1 MSQVC
6 FFADLRR
13 FCDRPINSL
22 FIKMNTPRHS
32 TIGLSGR
39 WNKKRSIF
47 VTRIHQEVMKT
58 ILHTDKRRLFGY
70 IAGIVAGVSYGTNP
84 LFGKALLES
93 GVPILVMLFFRYA
106 FAAGFLAVLMGFKK
120 ESFLAKRRELGLL
133 ILLGIFFAGSSLTLF
148 CSYEFIPSGL
158 ATTLVYLYPAIVA
171 LIMVFLRIYPSWQT
185 WLAISATFG
194 GILLLSTPSGDVLIR
209 IPGILLAIG
218 SALCYSFY
226 LVIVNR
232 SKRIRNVSEHTLT
245 LYSLVT
251 GAALFAAIR
260 AAQGGSMLEGID
272 TLGDWGN
279 LIGLAII
286 PTMVSM
292 LTIAISSRYIGPTKT
307 AVLGV
312 FEPLT
317 AILIGTLM
325 FGETL
330 TAKMATGIVVCVAA
344 VVFMIVKPGK

>member
-1 MSQVC
+1 
-6 FFADLRR
+6 
-13 FCDRPINSL
+13 
-22 FIKMNTPRHS
+22 
-32 TIGLSGR
+32 
-39 WNKKRSIF
+39 
-47 VTRIHQEVMKT
+47 MKT
-58 ILHTDKRRLFGY
+58 IINRDKKRLLGY
-70 IAGIVAGVSYGTNP
+70 IAGILAGVSYGTNP
-84 LFGKALLES
+84 LFGKVLMES
-93 GVPILVMLFFRYA
+93 GVPIMAMLFFRYA
-106 FAAGFLAVLMGFKK
+106 FAAVILAVLMMFRK
-120 ESFLAKRRELGLL
+120 ESFLVKRRGVGLL
-133 ILLGIFFAGSSLTLF
+133 ILLGIFFAGSSITLF

-158 ATTLVYLYPAIVA
+158 ATTLIYLYPVIVA

-194 GILLLSTPSGDVLIR
+194 GILLLSSPSGDVQIR
-209 IPGILLAIG
+209 VPGVLLAIG

-232 SKRIRNVSEHTLT
+232 SKRIRNVSEHTIT
-245 LYSLVT
+245 FYSLVT
-251 GAALFAAIR
+251 GAILFAIIR
-260 AAQGGSMLEGID
+260 YAQDGSMLEGID
-272 TLGDWGN
+272 TLGDWSN

-317 AILIGTLM
+317 AILIGTLL

-330 TAKMATGIVVCVAA
+330 TAKMALGIAICVAA
-344 VVFMIVKPGK
+344 VVFMIIKPRKKQKPVD

>member
-1 MSQVC
+1 M
-6 FFADLRR
+6 
-13 FCDRPINSL
+13 
-22 FIKMNTPRHS
+22 
-32 TIGLSGR
+32 
-39 WNKKRSIF
+39 
-47 VTRIHQEVMKT
+47 TRIYQEVMKK

-84 LFGKALLES
+84 LFGKALMES
-93 GVPILVMLFFRYA
+93 GVPILAMLFFRYA
-106 FAAGFLAVLMGFKK
+106 LAAGFLAVLMGFKK

-133 ILLGIFFAGSSLTLF
+133 ILLGIFFAGSSLSLF

-194 GILLLSTPSGDVLIR
+194 GILLLSTPSGDLLIR
-209 IPGILLAIG
+209 IPGILLAMG

-251 GAALFAAIR
+251 GAVLFAAIR

-330 TAKMATGIVVCVAA
+330 TAKMATGIAVCVAA
-344 VVFMIVKPGK
+344 VVFMIVKPGKNNDYH

>member
-1 MSQVC
+1 
-6 FFADLRR
+6 
-13 FCDRPINSL
+13 
-22 FIKMNTPRHS
+22 
-32 TIGLSGR
+32 
-39 WNKKRSIF
+39 
-47 VTRIHQEVMKT
+47 MKT

-84 LFGKALLES
+84 LFGKALMES

-158 ATTLVYLYPAIVA
+158 ATTLIYLYPAIVA

-226 LVIVNR
+226 LIIVNR

-251 GAALFAAIR
+251 GAVLFAAIR

-330 TAKMATGIVVCVAA
+330 TAKMATGIAVCVAA